1 MVFAWARKEVIN
13 LTWLLHSDINVPR
26 PLKLKNNV
34 LVLEFLGKDGTASPR
49 LGEHVFAADLE
60 ESQKLYYEW
69 LYNMM
74 VPYNISMFFKKSKPS
89 LKAMALQEA
98 FDFIIRLESKPNL
111 MPKQLQVLLNRIV
124 DQSKSDFTTDD
135 LENEV
140 FKNSDV
146 KSNLYEMNDQR
157 IEDEIEKYMCGAES
171 LFSR

>member
-1 MVFAWARKEVIN
+1 
-13 LTWLLHSDINVPR
+13 
-26 PLKLKNNV
+26 
-34 LVLEFLGKDGTASPR
+34 
-49 LGEHVFAADLE
+49 
-60 ESQKLYYEW
+60 
-69 LYNMM
+69 
-74 VPYNISMFFKKSKPS
+74 
-89 LKAMALQEA
+89 MALQEA

-157 IEDEIEKYMCGAES
+157 IEDEIEKYMCGTES